1 MFQCGE
7 LSWLT
12 ENNLNAFNTVSL
24 DSVYVFL
31 CHRKSFSGDNV
42 EFFSQKIIF
51 ICGLHGAQSQFFAQ
65 LQNVRNL
72 FLKNNSIRRHGKVF
86 LDWICE
92 VLEFL
97 RYNV

>member
-1 MFQCGE
+1 MF
-7 LSWLT
+7 S
-12 ENNLNAFNTVSL
+12 
-24 DSVYVFL
+24 SVTANPFL
-31 CHRKSFSGDNV
+31 ETMSNFVR
-42 EFFSQKIIF
+42 KIIL

-72 FLKNNSIRRHGKVF
+72 ILKNNSIRRRGKVF